1 MQALD
6 IIRSEFKDH
15 RIEISIH
22 HDTDMGPPWTEH
34 DGHGEVTEWERRD
47 KRPGELILH
56 TDGRDKRFYDY
67 AATMIIAKR
76 DGWGISEKA
85 QKEFVSKHGRQPT
98 KGEVCHLSV
107 MHDFE
112 YLKRW
117 CNDEWHWLGYTT
129 EIITPEDERIDGDS
143 CWGFDEQEYMVEE
156 AQGQAEWKINELLKV
171 AELTQIAECQ
181 P

>member
-6 IIRSEFKDH
+6 TIKSEFRGHK
-15 RIEISIH
+15 IEISIH
-22 HDTDMGPPWTEH
+22 EDTDMGPPWQEH
-34 DGHGEVTEWERRD
+34 DGHGEVTNWENRD

-56 TDGRDKRFYDY
+56 TDGRSKRFYDY

-85 QKEFVSKHGRQPT
+85 QKSFAAKHGRQPT

-107 MHDFE
+107 MADFE
-112 YLKRW
+112 HLKGW
-117 CNDEWHWLGYTT
+117 CNDEWQWLGYTT
-129 EIITPEDERIDGDS
+129 EIITPNGERIDGDS
-143 CWGFDEQEYMVEE
+143 CWGFEDQKYMVEE
-156 AQGQAEWKINELLKV
+156 AQGQADWKIKEMLKV
-171 AELTQIAECQ
+171 SELTQIAECV